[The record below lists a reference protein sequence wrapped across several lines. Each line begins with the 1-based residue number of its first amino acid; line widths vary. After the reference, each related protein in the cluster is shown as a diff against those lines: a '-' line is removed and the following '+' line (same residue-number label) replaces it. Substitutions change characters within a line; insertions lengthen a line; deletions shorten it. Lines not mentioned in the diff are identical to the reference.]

1 MFQTTNQSSIDRW
14 IFPSKPSSYMGTP
27 LTMENPKIGE
37 ITWKDVLNHLKNEN
51 IGGQFIDEN

>member
-1 MFQTTNQSSIDRW
+1 
-14 IFPSKPSSYMGTP
+14 MGTP